1 VWRSVLNR
9 SGLAE
14 KRTTSLYLRLELMLL
29 VCLSFTGMC
38 KTSMAWR
45 LRDGHGV
52 SPHCRCSKYRTKR
65 GEARHSIPCAEPRSV
80 ARSHM
85 IIL

>member
-14 KRTTSLYLRLELMLL
+14 KRTTSVCLRLELMLL
-29 VCLSFTGMC
+29 VCLSLTGMC
-38 KTSMAWR
+38 KTSMTWR

-52 SPHCRCSKYRTKR
+52 SPHCRCGAPSTGQREVRPGT
-65 GEARHSIPCAEPRSV
+65 EFPV
-80 ARSHM
+80 RSH
-85 IIL
+85 IRLLGL